1 MSSGSSVTIDF
12 GDVISIDSSL
22 NVMPTLPASDQP
34 TATASYHVDISLNWT
49 DGTNGYWSKLFMFK
63 TDSGDLAD
71 ISNNTDILM
80 DVSENEFYS
89 GNVLN
94 DTNASLSDG
103 DAGSVT
109 TSSGTSTDASNNNA
123 ASEYIR
129 YIAEQI
135 FGRANSADLFQ
146 NEAALATD
154 AGAQWTDIL
163 ADIKTALKPGN
174 YTYLQDNTNPAW
186 IVMSKLLNDTA
197 GTRFDESNGLT
208 LTGTGTSDQY
218 FMPLKAGDV
227 LQFSINF
234 AEIPSTTHGIGDNT
248 VAARKY
254 RVTINLAE

>member
-22 NVMPTLPASDQP
+22 NVMPTLPSSDQP
-34 TATASYHVDISLNWT
+34 TSTSGYHVDIALSWN

-63 TDSGDLAD
+63 TDSSDLAD

-94 DTNASLSDG
+94 DTGASLSDG
-103 DAGSVT
+103 DSGTVT
-109 TSSGTSTDASNNNA
+109 SSSGTNNEASNNNA

-135 FGRANSADLFQ
+135 FGRANSADIFQ

-163 ADIKTALKPGN
+163 ADIKTALKPSN

-197 GTRFDESNGLT
+197 GTRFDNSDGLT
-208 LTGTGTSDQY
+208 LTGTGNTDQY
-218 FMPLKAGDV
+218 FMPLKVGDV
-227 LQFSINF
+227 LRFSINF
-234 AEIPSTTHGIGDNT
+234 AEIPKTTHGIGDNA

-254 RVTINLAE
+254 RVSITLA